1 MTSRKMR
8 LVKNTQTPGAPSTTT
23 IPVVKE
29 ATVVTDHTDRD
40 NPETLMEERTE
51 KDLEPTT
58 GLVGYV
64 RVQVDAKLSKS
75 FQSLGV
81 ALEIQY
87 PVVDPTPEK
96 CVERINALKEILDER
111 LATCVEELR
120 ETLPQLK

>member
-1 MTSRKMR
+1 
-8 LVKNTQTPGAPSTTT
+8 
-23 IPVVKE
+23 VVKDS
-29 ATVVTDHTDRD
+29 VVLTDHTDRD
-40 NPETLMEERTE
+40 NPEVFAEDHSTKE
-51 KDLEPTT
+51 LEPTT

-75 FQSLGV
+75 FQSLGI

-96 CVERINALKEILDER
+96 CVERINALKETLDER
-111 LATCVEELR
+111 LATFVEEIR